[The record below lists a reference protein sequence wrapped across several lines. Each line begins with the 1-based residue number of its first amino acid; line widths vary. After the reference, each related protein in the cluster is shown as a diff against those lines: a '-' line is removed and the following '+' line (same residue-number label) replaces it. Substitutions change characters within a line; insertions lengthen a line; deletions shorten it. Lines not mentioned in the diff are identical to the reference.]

1 MCVFYY
7 CSTCD
12 RATQI
17 EQPQRRAVQRATA
30 VPRNGTPL
38 PVRPHRLGIG
48 FPMVEDR
55 LNLVSLGVKKER
67 RVVLG
72 MIVPESRSAF
82 ALSPGNQPRGMK
94 SVDLRR

>member
-1 MCVFYY
+1 
-7 CSTCD
+7 
-12 RATQI
+12 
-17 EQPQRRAVQRATA
+17 
-30 VPRNGTPL
+30 
-38 PVRPHRLGIG
+38 
-48 FPMVEDR
+48 MVEDR